1 MQITVTGK
9 NMELTEALKARV
21 TEKLGHLQRLVHG
34 LCEVHVVLSVEK
46 ERKTM
51 EATATMRLD
60 GTVLN
65 AEAAADDMYAAL
77 DILEDRL
84 ERQLIKYK
92 DKHNNH

>member
-1 MQITVTGK
+1 MHITVTGK
-9 NMELTEALKARV
+9 NMELTEALKTRI

-34 LCEVHVVLSVEK
+34 LCEVHVVLCVEK
-46 ERKTM
+46 ERQTM
-51 EATATMRLD
+51 EATMRLD

-65 AEAAADDMYAAL
+65 AEAVADDMYAAL

-92 DKHNNH
+92 DKHNFH